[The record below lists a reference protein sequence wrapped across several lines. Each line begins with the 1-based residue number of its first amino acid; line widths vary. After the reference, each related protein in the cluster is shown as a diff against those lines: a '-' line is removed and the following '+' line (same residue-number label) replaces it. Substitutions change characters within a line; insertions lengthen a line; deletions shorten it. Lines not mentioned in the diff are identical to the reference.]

1 VATLDYA
8 IIVVFLS
15 GLFWL
20 GSRFYRWIGNPDDFF
35 VAGRQLTPFIL
46 AATLTTANISL
57 FSLVGVSGTAYR
69 SGISIIWLT
78 WTGNMALVFSGLF
91 VIPYFR
97 RLRIRTVPEFLEMR
111 YNGGVRLLVGILWV
125 FRLAFWAAVV
135 LYAGVAA
142 AQQITG
148 IQSFSLWVFG
158 LASIV
163 IIYTMLG
170 GMWSIVLTNN
180 LGFLLMMSSL
190 LILLPLA
197 MAAVGGWAGLTAHLP
212 PGHLDLVT
220 VTGKYNWKTVIAFL
234 FLGIQWATLDQGL
247 LQAAFSARDP
257 RVVSK
262 GMVLSGLMITPF
274 VLLWILPGLAA
285 RILYP
290 TLAKPEM
297 AVPTLVVHLIP
308 VGILGCV
315 TAGLLAS
322 ALSTLGSNLG
332 AVATLVA
339 NDIYGRFVNKQASPR
354 QLLVAVRL
362 ATLSAGALMIAITY
376 LVPRLGGSVDAYLTI
391 ISIMDMPLFVIAIP
405 YGLLWEKMTS
415 EGAISGYLTGSLAGA
430 ILRFGFHFDVAPVT
444 LISGAVA
451 ALVCPVVSLMT
462 QKATSKARAHDLLV
476 RASEGGAQDDL
487 QPASG
492 PSLWSRLGLWIL
504 GLGAAVFLLGL
515 ISTGLPIH
523 GSTSM
528 VLIGMLLY
536 FLGGGLRAKTG

>member
-1 VATLDYA
+1 VAILDYA

-20 GSRFYRWIGNPDDFF
+20 GSRFYRWIGDPDDFF

-142 AQQITG
+142 AQQLTG

-170 GMWSIVLTNN
+170 GMWSVVLTNN

-190 LILLPLA
+190 LILLPLT
-197 MAAVGGWAGLTAHLP
+197 MAAVGGWPGLSAHLP

-220 VTGKYNWKTVIAFL
+220 VTGKYNWKIVIAFL

-262 GMVLSGLMITPF
+262 GMVLSGMMITPF
-274 VLLWILPGLAA
+274 ALLWILPGLAA

-332 AVATLVA
+332 AVATLVT

-362 ATLSAGALMIAITY
+362 ATLAAGALMIAITY
-376 LVPRLGGSVDAYLTI
+376 LVTRLGGSVDAYLTI

-405 YGLLWEKMTS
+405 YGLLWDKMTS

-462 QKATSKARAHDLLV
+462 QKATSKARAHDLLI

-487 QPASG
+487 QLASR
-492 PSLWSRLGLWIL
+492 PSPWSRLGLWIL

-515 ISTGLPIH
+515 INTGMSIH
-523 GSTSM
+523 GSTSI

-536 FLGGGLRAKTG
+536 FLGGGIRAKTG

>member
-1 VATLDYA
+1 MAILDYA
-8 IIVVFLS
+8 IIVVFLG

-20 GSRFYRWIGNPDDFF
+20 GSRVFRWIGDPDDFF

-111 YNGGVRLLVGILWV
+111 YNSGVRLLVGILWV

-142 AQQITG
+142 AQQLTG

-170 GMWSIVLTNN
+170 GMWSVVLTNN

-197 MAAVGGWAGLTAHLP
+197 MAAVGGWPGLTAHLP

-290 TLAKPEM
+290 TLAQPEM

-308 VGILGCV
+308 VGVLGCV

-476 RASEGGAQDDL
+476 RASRGGAQDDL

-492 PSLWSRLGLWIL
+492 ASLWSRLGLWIL

-515 ISTGLPIH
+515 IHAGLSIH

>member
-1 VATLDYA
+1 MATLDYA

-142 AQQITG
+142 AQQLTG

-170 GMWSIVLTNN
+170 GMWSVVLTNN

-197 MAAVGGWAGLTAHLP
+197 MAAVGGWPGLSAHLP

-297 AVPTLVVHLIP
+297 AVPTLVLHLIP

-339 NDIYGRFVNKQASPR
+339 NDIYGRFVHKQASPR

-376 LVPRLGGSVDAYLTI
+376 LVPRLGGAVDAYLTI

-415 EGAISGYLTGSLAGA
+415 EGAIAGYLTGSLAGA

-444 LISGAVA
+444 LVSGAVA
-451 ALVCPVVSLMT
+451 ALVCPMVSLMT
-462 QKATSKARAHDLLV
+462 QKAASTARTHDLLI
-476 RASEGGAQDDL
+476 RASQCAIQDDL
-487 QPASG
+487 QPASR
-492 PSLWSRLGLWIL
+492 PSVWGRLGLWIL
-504 GLGAAVFLLGL
+504 GFGAAMFLAGL
-515 ISTGLPIH
+515 VGAGLAIP
-523 GSTSM
+523 GSTAV

-536 FLGGGLRAKTG
+536 FLGGGLRAKAA

>member
-1 VATLDYA
+1 MAVLDYA

-20 GSRFYRWIGNPDDFF
+20 GSRFYRWIGDPDDFF

-125 FRLAFWAAVV
+125 FRLAFWTAVV

-170 GMWSIVLTNN
+170 GMWSVVLTNN

-190 LILLPLA
+190 LILLPLT
-197 MAAVGGWAGLTAHLP
+197 MAAVGGWPGLSAHLP

-332 AVATLVA
+332 AVATLVT

-405 YGLLWEKMTS
+405 YGLLWDKMTS

-462 QKATSKARAHDLLV
+462 QKATSKARAHDLLI

-487 QPASG
+487 QLASG
-492 PSLWSRLGLWIL
+492 PSLWGRLGLWIL

-515 ISTGLPIH
+515 INAGLSIH
-523 GSTSM
+523 GSTSI

>member
-1 VATLDYA
+1 A

-20 GSRFYRWIGNPDDFF
+20 GSRFYRWIGDPDDFF

-142 AQQITG
+142 AQQLTG

-170 GMWSIVLTNN
+170 GMWSVVLTNN

-190 LILLPLA
+190 LILLPLT
-197 MAAVGGWAGLTAHLP
+197 MAAVGGWPGLSAHLP

-220 VTGKYNWKTVIAFL
+220 VTGKYNWKIVIAFL

-262 GMVLSGLMITPF
+262 GMVLSGMMITPF
-274 VLLWILPGLAA
+274 ALLWILPGLAA

-332 AVATLVA
+332 AVATLVT

-362 ATLSAGALMIAITY
+362 ATLAAGALMIAITY

-405 YGLLWEKMTS
+405 YGLLWDKMTS

-462 QKATSKARAHDLLV
+462 QKATSKARAHDLLI

-487 QPASG
+487 QLASR
-492 PSLWSRLGLWIL
+492 PSPWSRLGLWIL

-515 ISTGLPIH
+515 INTGMSIH
-523 GSTSM
+523 GSTSI

-536 FLGGGLRAKTG
+536 FLGGGIRAKTG

>member
-1 VATLDYA
+1 VAILDYA
-8 IIVVFLS
+8 IIVVFLG

-20 GSRFYRWIGNPDDFF
+20 GSCVFRWIGDPDDFF

-111 YNGGVRLLVGILWV
+111 YNSGVRLLVGILWV

-142 AQQITG
+142 AQQLTG

-170 GMWSIVLTNN
+170 GMWSVVLTNN

-197 MAAVGGWAGLTAHLP
+197 MAAVGGWPGLTAHLP

-290 TLAKPEM
+290 TLAQPEM

-308 VGILGCV
+308 VGVLGCV

-476 RASEGGAQDDL
+476 RASRGGAQDDL

-492 PSLWSRLGLWIL
+492 ASLWSRLGLWIL

-515 ISTGLPIH
+515 IHAGLSIH

>member
-1 VATLDYA
+1 MATLDYA

>member
-1 VATLDYA
+1 VAILDYA

-20 GSRFYRWIGNPDDFF
+20 GSRFYRWIGDPDDFF

-125 FRLAFWAAVV
+125 FRLAFWTAVV

-170 GMWSIVLTNN
+170 GMWSVVLTNN

-197 MAAVGGWAGLTAHLP
+197 MAAVGGWPGLSAHLP

-308 VGILGCV
+308 VGVLGCV

-332 AVATLVA
+332 AVATLVT

-405 YGLLWEKMTS
+405 YGLLWDKMTS

-462 QKATSKARAHDLLV
+462 QKATSKARAHDLLI

-487 QPASG
+487 QLASR
-492 PSLWSRLGLWIL
+492 PSPWSRLGLWIL

-515 ISTGLPIH
+515 INTGMSIH
-523 GSTSM
+523 GSTSI

-536 FLGGGLRAKTG
+536 FLGGGIRAKTG

>member
-1 VATLDYA
+1 
-8 IIVVFLS
+8 
-15 GLFWL
+15 
-20 GSRFYRWIGNPDDFF
+20 
-35 VAGRQLTPFIL
+35 
-46 AATLTTANISL
+46 
-57 FSLVGVSGTAYR
+57 
-69 SGISIIWLT
+69 
-78 WTGNMALVFSGLF
+78 
-91 VIPYFR
+91 
-97 RLRIRTVPEFLEMR
+97 
-111 YNGGVRLLVGILWV
+111 VRLLVGILWV

-142 AQQITG
+142 AQQLTG

-170 GMWSIVLTNN
+170 GMWSVVLTNN

-197 MAAVGGWAGLTAHLP
+197 MAAVGGWPGLSAHLP

-308 VGILGCV
+308 VGVLGCV

-332 AVATLVA
+332 AVATLVT

-405 YGLLWEKMTS
+405 YGLLWDKMTS

-462 QKATSKARAHDLLV
+462 QKATSKARAHDLLI

-487 QPASG
+487 QLASG
-492 PSLWSRLGLWIL
+492 PSLWGRLGLWIL

-515 ISTGLPIH
+515 INAGLSIH
-523 GSTSM
+523 GSTSI

>member
-1 VATLDYA
+1 
-8 IIVVFLS
+8 
-15 GLFWL
+15 
-20 GSRFYRWIGNPDDFF
+20 
-35 VAGRQLTPFIL
+35 
-46 AATLTTANISL
+46 
-57 FSLVGVSGTAYR
+57 
-69 SGISIIWLT
+69 
-78 WTGNMALVFSGLF
+78 MALVFSGLF

-142 AQQITG
+142 AQQLTG

-170 GMWSIVLTNN
+170 GMWSVVLTNN

-190 LILLPLA
+190 LILLPLT
-197 MAAVGGWAGLTAHLP
+197 MAAVGGWPGLSAHLP

-220 VTGKYNWKTVIAFL
+220 VTGKYNWKIVIAFL

-262 GMVLSGLMITPF
+262 GMVLSGMMITPF
-274 VLLWILPGLAA
+274 ALLWILPGLAA

-332 AVATLVA
+332 AVATLVT

-362 ATLSAGALMIAITY
+362 ATLAAGALMIAITY

-405 YGLLWEKMTS
+405 YGLLWDKMTS

-462 QKATSKARAHDLLV
+462 QKATSKARAHDLLI

-487 QPASG
+487 QLASR
-492 PSLWSRLGLWIL
+492 PSPWSRLGLWIL

-515 ISTGLPIH
+515 INTGMSIH
-523 GSTSM
+523 GSTSI

-536 FLGGGLRAKTG
+536 FLGGGIRAKTG

>member
-1 VATLDYA
+1 
-8 IIVVFLS
+8 LS
-15 GLFWL
+15 G
-20 GSRFYRWIGNPDDFF
+20 I
-35 VAGRQLTPFIL
+35 
-46 AATLTTANISL
+46 
-57 FSLVGVSGTAYR
+57 
-69 SGISIIWLT
+69 
-78 WTGNMALVFSGLF
+78 
-91 VIPYFR
+91 
-97 RLRIRTVPEFLEMR
+97 
-111 YNGGVRLLVGILWV
+111 
-125 FRLAFWAAVV
+125 
-135 LYAGVAA
+135 
-142 AQQITG
+142 
-148 IQSFSLWVFG
+148 
-158 LASIV
+158 
-163 IIYTMLG
+163 
-170 GMWSIVLTNN
+170 
-180 LGFLLMMSSL
+180 
-190 LILLPLA
+190 
-197 MAAVGGWAGLTAHLP
+197 
-212 PGHLDLVT
+212 
-220 VTGKYNWKTVIAFL
+220 
-234 FLGIQWATLDQGL
+234 
-247 LQAAFSARDP
+247 
-257 RVVSK
+257 
-262 GMVLSGLMITPF
+262 MITPF
-274 VLLWILPGLAA
+274 ALFWILPGLAA

-290 TLAKPEM
+290 ALPKPEM

-332 AVATLVA
+332 AVATLVT

-362 ATLSAGALMIAITY
+362 ATLAAGALMIAITY

-476 RASEGGAQDDL
+476 RAAEGGAQDDL

-492 PSLWSRLGLWIL
+492 PSLGSRLGLWIL
-504 GLGAAVFLLGL
+504 GLGAAVFLWGL
-515 ISTGLPIH
+515 ISTGLSIH
-523 GSTSM
+523 GSTSI

>member
-1 VATLDYA
+1 MTTLDYA
-8 IIVVFLS
+8 IIVGFLG

-35 VAGRQLTPFIL
+35 LAGRQLTPFIL

-97 RLRIRTVPEFLEMR
+97 RLRIRTIPEFLEMR
-111 YNGGVRLLVGILWV
+111 YNSGVRLLVGILWI

-142 AQQITG
+142 AQQLTG
-148 IQSFSLWVFG
+148 IQSFELWVFG
-158 LASIV
+158 LALIV

-170 GMWSIVLTNN
+170 GMWSVVLTNN
-180 LGFLLMMSSL
+180 LGFLLMMASL
-190 LILLPLA
+190 LIVLPMA
-197 MAAVGGWAGLTAHLP
+197 MAAVGGWPGLTAHLP

-220 VTGKYNWKTVIAFL
+220 VSGKYSWKTIIAFL

-274 VLLWILPGLAA
+274 ALLWILPGLAA
-285 RILYP
+285 RSLYP
-290 TLAKPEM
+290 SLPKPEM

-308 VGILGCV
+308 IGILGCV

-332 AVATLVA
+332 AVATLLA
-339 NDIYGRFVNKQASPR
+339 NDIYGRFVNQQATPR
-354 QLLVAVRL
+354 QLLVAVRV
-362 ATLSAGALMIAITY
+362 ATLCAGALMISITY
-376 LVPRLGGSVDAYLTI
+376 LVPRLGGAVDAYLTI
-391 ISIMDMPLFVIAIP
+391 ISIMDMPLFVIAVP

-415 EGAISGYLTGSLAGA
+415 EGAIAGYLTGSLAGA
-430 ILRFGFHFDVAPVT
+430 VLRFGFHFDVAPVT

-451 ALVCPVVSLMT
+451 ALVCPAVSLLT
-462 QKATSKARAHDLLV
+462 QKAPSEARTHELLL
-476 RASEGGAQDDL
+476 RAAGSGAPDEL
-487 QPASG
+487 QP
-492 PSLWSRLGLWIL
+492 PSRSSWSKLSLWIL
-504 GLGAAVFLLGL
+504 GVGAAVFLVGL
-515 ISTGLPIH
+515 IRAGFSIP
-523 GSTSM
+523 GSTLVVLVGM
-528 VLIGMLLY
+528 VLY
-536 FLGGGLRAKTG
+536 FLGGALRAKTA

>member
-1 VATLDYA
+1 MAILDYA

-20 GSRFYRWIGNPDDFF
+20 GSRFYRWIGDPDDFF

-125 FRLAFWAAVV
+125 FRLAFWTAVV

-170 GMWSIVLTNN
+170 GMWSVVLTNN

-197 MAAVGGWAGLTAHLP
+197 MAAVGGWPGLSAHLP

-308 VGILGCV
+308 VGVLGCV

-332 AVATLVA
+332 AVATLVT

-405 YGLLWEKMTS
+405 YGLLWDKMTS

-462 QKATSKARAHDLLV
+462 QKATSKARAHDLLI

-487 QPASG
+487 QLASG
-492 PSLWSRLGLWIL
+492 PSLWGRLGLWIL

-515 ISTGLPIH
+515 INAGLSIH
-523 GSTSM
+523 GSTSI

>member
-8 IIVVFLS
+8 IIAVFLS

-135 LYAGVAA
+135 LYAAVTA
-142 AQQITG
+142 AQQLTG

-332 AVATLVA
+332 AVATLVT

-405 YGLLWEKMTS
+405 YGLLWDKMTS

-462 QKATSKARAHDLLV
+462 QKATSKARAHDLLI
-476 RASEGGAQDDL
+476 RASEGGAHDDL
-487 QPASG
+487 QLASG
-492 PSLWSRLGLWIL
+492 PSLWSKLGLWIL

-523 GSTSM
+523 GSTSI

>member
-1 VATLDYA
+1 MGILDYA
-8 IIVVFLS
+8 IILVFLG

-20 GSRFYRWIGNPDDFF
+20 GSRFYRWIGDPDDFF

-46 AATLTTANISL
+46 ADTLTTANISL

-111 YNGGVRLLVGILWV
+111 YNSGVRLLVGILWV
-125 FRLAFWAAVV
+125 FRLAFWTAVV

-197 MAAVGGWAGLTAHLP
+197 MAAVGGWPGLSAHLP

-220 VTGKYNWKTVIAFL
+220 VTGKYNWKMVIAFL

-262 GMVLSGLMITPF
+262 GMVLSGMMITPF
-274 VLLWILPGLAA
+274 ALLWILPGLAA
-285 RILYP
+285 RILFP
-290 TLAKPEM
+290 TLPKPEM

-308 VGILGCV
+308 MGILGCV

-332 AVATLVA
+332 AVATLVT

-405 YGLLWEKMTS
+405 YGLLWDKMTS

-462 QKATSKARAHDLLV
+462 QKATSKARAHDLLI

-492 PSLWSRLGLWIL
+492 PSLGSRLGLWIL
-504 GLGAAVFLLGL
+504 GVGAVVFLLGL

-523 GSTSM
+523 GSTSI

-536 FLGGGLRAKTG
+536 FLGGGLRAKAS

>member
-1 VATLDYA
+1 MAVLDYA

-20 GSRFYRWIGNPDDFF
+20 GSRFYRWIGDPDDFF

-111 YNGGVRLLVGILWV
+111 YNGGVRLLVGVLWV

-142 AQQITG
+142 AQQLTG

-170 GMWSIVLTNN
+170 GMWSVVLTNN

-190 LILLPLA
+190 LILLPLT
-197 MAAVGGWAGLTAHLP
+197 MAAVGGWPGLSAHLP

-332 AVATLVA
+332 AVATLVT

-405 YGLLWEKMTS
+405 YGLLWDKMTS

-476 RASEGGAQDDL
+476 RASEGGARDDL
-487 QPASG
+487 QLASR
-492 PSLWSRLGLWIL
+492 PSPWSRLGLWIL

-515 ISTGLPIH
+515 INAGLAIH
-523 GSTSM
+523 GSTSI

-536 FLGGGLRAKTG
+536 FLGGGIRAKTG

>member
-1 VATLDYA
+1 VAILDYA

-125 FRLAFWAAVV
+125 FRLAFWTAVV

-170 GMWSIVLTNN
+170 GMWSVVLTNN

-197 MAAVGGWAGLTAHLP
+197 MAAVGGWPGLSAHLP

-308 VGILGCV
+308 VGVLGCV

-332 AVATLVA
+332 AVATLVT

-405 YGLLWEKMTS
+405 YGLLWDKMTS

-462 QKATSKARAHDLLV
+462 QKATSKARAHDLLI

-487 QPASG
+487 QLASG
-492 PSLWSRLGLWIL
+492 PSLWGRLGLWIL

-515 ISTGLPIH
+515 INAGLSIH
-523 GSTSM
+523 GSTSI

>member
-1 VATLDYA
+1 MAILDYA
-8 IIVVFLS
+8 IIVVFLG

-20 GSRFYRWIGNPDDFF
+20 GSRFYRWIGDPDDFF

-111 YNGGVRLLVGILWV
+111 YNSGVRLLVGILWV
-125 FRLAFWAAVV
+125 FRLAFWTAVV

-170 GMWSIVLTNN
+170 GMWSIVLTND

-197 MAAVGGWAGLTAHLP
+197 MAAVGGWPGLSAHLP

-220 VTGKYNWKTVIAFL
+220 IAGKYNWKTVIAFL
-234 FLGIQWATLDQGL
+234 FLGIEWATLDQGL

-290 TLAKPEM
+290 ALPKPEM

-308 VGILGCV
+308 MGILGCV

-332 AVATLVA
+332 AVATLVT

-376 LVPRLGGSVDAYLTI
+376 LVPRLGGTVDAYLTI

-405 YGLLWEKMTS
+405 YGLLWDKMTS

-476 RASEGGAQDDL
+476 RASEGGADDNL
-487 QPASG
+487 QLDSR
-492 PSLWSRLGLWIL
+492 PSPWSRLGLWIL

-515 ISTGLPIH
+515 IHAGLSNH
-523 GSTSM
+523 GSASI

-536 FLGGGLRAKTG
+536 FLGGGIKAKTG

>member
-1 VATLDYA
+1 VAILDYV
-8 IIVVFLS
+8 IIAVFLG

-20 GSRFYRWIGNPDDFF
+20 GSRFYRWIGDPDDFF

-57 FSLVGVSGTAYR
+57 FSVVGVSGIAYR

-78 WTGNMALVFSGLF
+78 WTGNIALVFSGLF

-97 RLRIRTVPEFLEMR
+97 RLRIRTIPEFLEMR
-111 YNGGVRLLVGILWV
+111 YNGGVRLLVSILWI

-142 AQQITG
+142 AQQLTG
-148 IQSFSLWVFG
+148 IQSYSFWVLG
-158 LASIV
+158 LALIV
-163 IIYTMLG
+163 IIYTVAG
-170 GMWSIVLTNN
+170 GMWSVVLTNN

-190 LILLPLA
+190 LIVLPLA
-197 MAAVGGWAGLTAHLP
+197 MAAVGGWPGLTAHLP
-212 PGHLDLVT
+212 PGHLDLIT

-290 TLAKPEM
+290 GLPKPEM

-354 QLLVAVRL
+354 QMLVAVRL

-376 LVPRLGGSVDAYLTI
+376 LVPRLGGAVDAYLTI

-405 YGLLWEKMTS
+405 YGLLWEKTTPQ
-415 EGAISGYLTGSLAGA
+415 GAMAGYLTGSLAGA
-430 ILRFGFHFDVAPVT
+430 ILRFAFHFDVAPVT
-444 LISGAVA
+444 LVSGAVA
-451 ALVCPVVSLMT
+451 ALVCPIVSLVT
-462 QKATSKARAHDLLV
+462 QKAAATDRAHDLLL
-476 RASEGGAQDDL
+476 RASESAAQDDL
-487 QPASG
+487 QPASR
-492 PSLWSRLGLWIL
+492 SSVWSRLGLWIL
-504 GLGAAVFLLGL
+504 GLGAAVFLVGL
-515 ISTGLPIH
+515 IRAGLSIPKSTAV
-523 GSTSM
+523 

-536 FLGGGLRAKTG
+536 FLGGGLRAKAA

>member
-1 VATLDYA
+1 MAILDYA

-20 GSRFYRWIGNPDDFF
+20 GSRFYRWIGDPDDFF

-125 FRLAFWAAVV
+125 FRLAFWTAVV

-170 GMWSIVLTNN
+170 GMWSVVLTNN

-197 MAAVGGWAGLTAHLP
+197 MAAVGGWPGLSAHLP

-332 AVATLVA
+332 AVATLVT

-362 ATLSAGALMIAITY
+362 ATLAAGALMIAITY

-405 YGLLWEKMTS
+405 YGLLWDKMTS

-462 QKATSKARAHDLLV
+462 QKATSKARAHDLLI

-487 QPASG
+487 QLASG
-492 PSLWSRLGLWIL
+492 PSLWGRLGLWIL

-515 ISTGLPIH
+515 INAGLSIH
-523 GSTSM
+523 GSTSI

>member
-1 VATLDYA
+1 MATLDYA

-492 PSLWSRLGLWIL
+492 PSLWRRLGLWIL

>member
-1 VATLDYA
+1 MAILDYV
-8 IIVVFLS
+8 IIAVFL
-15 GLFWL
+15 GGFFWL

-111 YNGGVRLLVGILWV
+111 YHGGVRLLVGVLWV
-125 FRLAFWAAVV
+125 FRLAFWTAVV

-142 AQQITG
+142 AQQLTG
-148 IQSFSLWVFG
+148 IQSFSFWVFG

-170 GMWSIVLTNN
+170 GMWSLVLTNN
-180 LGFLLMMSSL
+180 LGFLLMMSGL
-190 LILLPLA
+190 LILFPLA
-197 MAAVGGWAGLTAHLP
+197 MAAVGGWPGLTAHLP

-274 VLLWILPGLAA
+274 ALLWILPGLAA

-290 TLAKPEM
+290 TLPKPEM
-297 AVPTLVVHLIP
+297 AVPTLVVNLLP
-308 VGILGCV
+308 VGVLGCV

-339 NDIYGRFVNKQASPR
+339 NDIYGRFLNRQASSR

-362 ATLSAGALMIAITY
+362 ATLSAGALMIATAY
-376 LVPRLGGSVDAYLTI
+376 LVPRLGGAVDAYLTI

-415 EGAISGYLTGSLAGA
+415 EGAITGYVTGSLAGA

-462 QKATSKARAHDLLV
+462 QKAAATARAHDLLV
-476 RASEGGAQDDL
+476 RASASGMDDDL
-487 QPASG
+487 QPAST
-492 PSLWSRLGLWIL
+492 PSVWSRLGLWIL
-504 GLGAAVFLLGL
+504 GLGAAIFLVGL
-515 ISTGLPIH
+515 VRAGLSIPKSTVV
-523 GSTSM
+523 
-528 VLIGMLLY
+528 VLVGMLLY
-536 FLGGGLRAKTG
+536 FLGGGLRAKAA

>member
-1 VATLDYA
+1 MAILDYV
-8 IIVVFLS
+8 IIIIFLG

-20 GSRFYRWIGNPDDFF
+20 GSRFYVWIGNPDDFY

-91 VIPYFR
+91 VIPLFR

-111 YNGGVRLLVGILWV
+111 YNGSVRLLVGILWV
-125 FRLAFWAAVV
+125 FRLAFWIAVV
-135 LYAGVAA
+135 LYAAVAA
-142 AQQITG
+142 AQQLTG
-148 IQSFSLWVFG
+148 IHSFSIWVFG

-170 GMWSIVLTNN
+170 GMWSVVLTNN
-180 LGFLLMMSSL
+180 LGFLLMMASL
-190 LILLPLA
+190 LIILPLV
-197 MAAVGGWAGLTAHLP
+197 MAAVGWWPGLVAHLP
-212 PGHLDLVT
+212 QGHLNLIT
-220 VTGKYNWKTVIAFL
+220 VTGKYNWKTIIAFL

-274 VLLWILPGLAA
+274 ALLWILPGLAA
-285 RILYP
+285 RVLYP
-290 TLAKPEM
+290 VLPRPEM

-308 VGILGCV
+308 MGILGCV

-332 AVATLVA
+332 AMATLVA
-339 NDIYGRFVNKQASPR
+339 HDIYGRFVNQQNSPR
-354 QLLVAVRL
+354 QSLVAVRL
-362 ATLSAGALMIAITY
+362 ATLFAGALMIAITY
-376 LVPRLGGSVDAYLTI
+376 LVPRMGGAVDAYLTI

-405 YGLLWEKMTS
+405 FGLLWEKTTWQ
-415 EGAISGYLTGSLAGA
+415 GAIAGYLTGSLAGA

-444 LISGAVA
+444 LLSGGVA
-451 ALVCPVVSLMT
+451 ALVCPVVSLLT
-462 QKATSKARAHDLLV
+462 QEAASALRTHDLLV
-476 RASEGGAQDDL
+476 RASSDGIQDSVQDV
-487 QPASG
+487 SG
-492 PSLWSRLGLWIL
+492 SSVWSKLGLWIL
-504 GLGAAVFLLGL
+504 GLGAFIFL
-515 ISTGLPIH
+515 TGLVLAGLSVPK
-523 GSTSM
+523 ST
-528 VLIGMLLY
+528 VVAVTGMLLY
-536 FLGGGLRAKTG
+536 FLGGGLRAQAA

>member
-1 VATLDYA
+1 VGILDYA
-8 IIVVFLS
+8 IILVFLG

-20 GSRFYRWIGNPDDFF
+20 GSRFYRWIGDPDDFF

-111 YNGGVRLLVGILWV
+111 YNSGVRLLVGILWV
-125 FRLAFWAAVV
+125 FRLAFWTAVV

-197 MAAVGGWAGLTAHLP
+197 MAAVGGWPGLSAHLP

-220 VTGKYNWKTVIAFL
+220 VTGKYNWKMVIAFL

-262 GMVLSGLMITPF
+262 GMVLSGMMITPF
-274 VLLWILPGLAA
+274 ALLWILPGLAA
-285 RILYP
+285 RILFP
-290 TLAKPEM
+290 TLPKPEM

-308 VGILGCV
+308 MGILGCV

-332 AVATLVA
+332 AVATLVT

-405 YGLLWEKMTS
+405 YGLLWDKMTS

-462 QKATSKARAHDLLV
+462 QKATSKARAHDLLI

-492 PSLWSRLGLWIL
+492 PSLGSRLGLWIL

-523 GSTSM
+523 GSTSI

-536 FLGGGLRAKTG
+536 FLGGGLRAKAS

>member
-1 VATLDYA
+1 MAILDYA

-20 GSRFYRWIGNPDDFF
+20 GSRFYRWIGDPDDFF

-125 FRLAFWAAVV
+125 FRLAFWTAVV

-170 GMWSIVLTNN
+170 GMWSVVLTNN

-197 MAAVGGWAGLTAHLP
+197 MAAVGGWPGLSAHLP

-308 VGILGCV
+308 VGVLGCV

-332 AVATLVA
+332 AVATLVT

-405 YGLLWEKMTS
+405 YGLLWDKMTS

-462 QKATSKARAHDLLV
+462 QKATSKARAHDLLI

-487 QPASG
+487 QLASG
-492 PSLWSRLGLWIL
+492 PSLWGRLGLWIL

-515 ISTGLPIH
+515 INAGMSIH
-523 GSTSM
+523 GSTSI

-536 FLGGGLRAKTG
+536 FLGGGIRAKTG

>member
-1 VATLDYA
+1 VAILDYA

-20 GSRFYRWIGNPDDFF
+20 GSRFYRWIGDPDDFF

-125 FRLAFWAAVV
+125 FRLAFWTAVV

-170 GMWSIVLTNN
+170 GMWSVVLTNN

-197 MAAVGGWAGLTAHLP
+197 MAAVGGWPGLSAHLP

-332 AVATLVA
+332 AVATLVT

-362 ATLSAGALMIAITY
+362 ATLAAGALMIAITY

-405 YGLLWEKMTS
+405 YGLLWDKMTS

-462 QKATSKARAHDLLV
+462 QKATSKARAHDLLI

-487 QPASG
+487 QLASG
-492 PSLWSRLGLWIL
+492 PSLWGRLGLWIL

-515 ISTGLPIH
+515 INAGLSIH
-523 GSTSM
+523 GSTSI

>member
-1 VATLDYA
+1 MAILDYA
-8 IIVVFLS
+8 IIVVFLG

-97 RLRIRTVPEFLEMR
+97 RLRIRTIPEFLGMR
-111 YNGGVRLLVGILWV
+111 YNSGVRLLVGILWV

-142 AQQITG
+142 AQQLTG

-158 LASIV
+158 LALIV
-163 IIYTMLG
+163 IVYTMLG
-170 GMWSIVLTNN
+170 GMWSVVLTNN
-180 LGFLLMMSSL
+180 LGFLLMMASL

-197 MAAVGGWAGLTAHLP
+197 MAAVGGWPGLAAHLP

-220 VTGKYNWKTVIAFL
+220 VTGKYNWKMVIAFL

-262 GMVLSGLMITPF
+262 GMVLSGIMITPF
-274 VLLWILPGLAA
+274 ALFWIVPGLAA

-290 TLAKPEM
+290 ALPKPEM

-308 VGILGCV
+308 LGVLGCV
-315 TAGLLAS
+315 TAGLLGS

-332 AVATLVA
+332 AAATLVT

-487 QPASG
+487 HPASG

-504 GLGAAVFLLGL
+504 GVGAAVFLWGL
-515 ISTGLPIH
+515 IRAGLSIH
-523 GSTSM
+523 GSTSI
-528 VLIGMLLY
+528 VLIGMVLY

>member
-1 VATLDYA
+1 VAILDYA

-20 GSRFYRWIGNPDDFF
+20 GSRFYRWIGDPDDFF

-125 FRLAFWAAVV
+125 FRLAFWTAVV

-170 GMWSIVLTNN
+170 GMWSVVLTNN

-197 MAAVGGWAGLTAHLP
+197 MAAVGGWPGLSAHLP

-308 VGILGCV
+308 VGVLGCV

-332 AVATLVA
+332 AVATLVT

-405 YGLLWEKMTS
+405 YGLLWDKMTS

-462 QKATSKARAHDLLV
+462 QKATSKARAHDLLI

-492 PSLWSRLGLWIL
+492 PSLWRRLGLWIL